1 MDNKTLL
8 ATLGVLRQLE
18 GINGMPLKF
27 TYAIVR
33 NINAIDTIEQVL
45 QKMQQTE
52 VPGQPKMNEA
62 KLVLLQEYAKKDEN
76 GKPITKA
83 NQFGQSEYDIEDW
96 AAFEARMD
104 TFKEEYK
111 DVFEAM
117 DQRQKDMQ
125 DLMEEEADNFEPYVV
140 NVKYLPME
148 DGNCRLSVTQLRM
161 LMPFLDGDIDE
172 LPDA

>member
-52 VPGQPKMNEA
+52 VPGQSDMSAA
-62 KLVLLQEYAKKDEN
+62 KLVLLQEYAKKDES
-76 GKPITKA
+76 GKPVAKP

-96 AAFEARMD
+96 AAFEKRMD
-104 TFKEEYK
+104 SFKEDYAE
-111 DVFEAM
+111 VFRLM
-117 DQRQKDMQ
+117 DQRQQDMQ
-125 DLMEEEADNFEPYVV
+125 DLMEEEADSFEPYVV